1 MPLVGVIDPS
11 HSASRKRTPGVLPPW
26 VTTEQALDRALTNP
40 KWAPWSFELLNSIFG
55 EHQERGAR
63 ITASA
68 LVTHCPRALVLER
81 CEDYVSDLKDLYMPW
96 KGTMVHRTLELYAH
110 EQALA
115 EYRFYSTLT
124 GVEVSCSP
132 DLLTK
137 TTLYDYK
144 YTENPPMYSYPWSNH
159 TEQVMLN
166 AYICRNATAV
176 QRPGAGATQSFD
188 DLPFDPREHPATSV
202 ALMYLGPK
210 WPKLLVV
217 EGRAEEVYNASTGK
231 FKKQKSPVVW
241 GDEYVESLF
250 GPRALMLERALESY
264 PTFPAGAEKLW
275 GGDATWECPGDPLC
289 GLANCLAKRK
299 TLKW

>member
-11 HSASRKRTPGVLPPW
+11 HTAARKRVPGVLPPW
-26 VTTEQALDRALTNP
+26 VTTEQALERSLTNP
-40 KWAPWSFELLNSIFG
+40 KWAPWSYELLASIFG

-81 CEDYVSDLKDLYMPW
+81 CEDYVADLPDLYMPW
-96 KGTMVHRTLELYAH
+96 KGTMVHRTLEMYAH
-110 EQALA
+110 PDAIA
-115 EYRFYSTLT
+115 EHRFFATLT
-124 GVEVSCSP
+124 GVNVSCSP

-137 TTLYDYK
+137 DTLYDYK

-166 AYICRNATAV
+166 AYICRNATKWDGGGAV
-176 QRPGAGATQSFD
+176 DQDVFST
-188 DLPFDPREHPATSV
+188 LPFDPREFPAKQV

-217 EGRAEEVYNASTGK
+217 EGRSEDVYNSKTGK
-231 FKKQKSPVVW
+231 FKKEKRPVVW
-241 GDEYVESLF
+241 TDEYVEATF
-250 GPRALMLERALESY
+250 GPRALLLERALESY
-264 PTFPAGAEKLW
+264 PKFPAGAERAW
-275 GGDATWECPGDPLC
+275 GGDATWECPGAPLC
-289 GLANCLAKRK
+289 GFAHCLAKRK